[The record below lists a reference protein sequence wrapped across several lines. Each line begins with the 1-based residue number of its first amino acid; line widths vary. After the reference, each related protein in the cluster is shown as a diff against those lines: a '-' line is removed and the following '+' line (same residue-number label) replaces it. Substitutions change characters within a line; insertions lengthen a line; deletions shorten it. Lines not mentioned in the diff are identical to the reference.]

1 MFKDKRRFSWQED
14 KSAVDVCVVIITSH
28 RIVVNGYASSSH
40 VIGNM
45 TMDLEQDTRVRYRR
59 TKSVSRA
66 EDLQKEE
73 ARVRRSQPDKP

>member
-1 MFKDKRRFSWQED
+1 M
-14 KSAVDVCVVIITSH
+14 CVVIITNQ

>member
-1 MFKDKRRFSWQED
+1 M
-14 KSAVDVCVVIITSH
+14 CVVIVTSQ
-28 RIVVNGYASSSH
+28 RIFVNGYTSPSH
-40 VIGNM
+40 AIGNM
-45 TMDLEQDTRVRYRR
+45 TMDSEQDTRVRYRR

>member
-1 MFKDKRRFSWQED
+1 M
-14 KSAVDVCVVIITSH
+14 CVAIITSQP
-28 RIVVNGYASSSH
+28 IVVNGYASPSH

>member
-1 MFKDKRRFSWQED
+1 VCCNLYRLADNVTRPLVLNTIGSMTSDVEQE
-14 KSAVDVCVVIITSH
+14 I
-28 RIVVNGYASSSH
+28 
-40 VIGNM
+40 
-45 TMDLEQDTRVRYRR
+45 RVRYRR

>member
-1 MFKDKRRFSWQED
+1 M
-14 KSAVDVCVVIITSH
+14 CVVIISS
-28 RIVVNGYASSSH
+28 RPIVVKGYASFSH